1 MKKDKLIKIILS
13 LVLVLFLVISIIFP
27 IFSLFIKAFQGKNG
41 SYIGLKNFTEY
52 FSSPVTASSLTNS
65 LAVSITV
72 TVFTIILAF
81 LFSYGIN
88 RSNIRGKSLLKGIAL
103 LPLFSPTMT
112 HGIALIYLFGRQ
124 GIITKAL
131 NLSISIY
138 GFWGIVFAETIFIF
152 PVLFFMLV
160 LAFDSEDYRKYEM
173 AEIMGISKINQFFTI
188 TIPNIKYTLITCF
201 FSGFT
206 LSFTDFGA
214 PKVVG
219 GNYNVL
225 ATDIFKQVIGQQNF
239 SMGSAVGI
247 LLIIPAFLAF
257 IFDIIIKSKSSKID
271 SKSTKYI
278 IKENKIRDIFFKF
291 FNYILSLVI
300 ISFFGIVI
308 LASLVKIWPY
318 DMTLSFKSYNFT
330 IMGESIWK
338 IFGNSILVSVFSA
351 ILGTILCF
359 LAAYMIEREKKYIII
374 RKIGYFLSILPNALP
389 GLTIGLAYIFFFN
402 SKDNILNF
410 LYGSFGIIILAN
422 IVHFFATPFL
432 TITARLKTL
441 DSEYETISNIMGVS
455 WYRTIFKVIIPLS
468 IDSIIESF
476 SYYFINSMITI
487 SAVIFLYTTK
497 TRLISVMMI
506 SKNDAG
512 DIAAAAAISVMIILV
527 NIFFKIIFDLSTK
540 YIRNRS
546 YNKKRKDSIKKEKQ
560 GENLLLTGK
569 EVLEILNKTSQ
580 KTGVKYWL
588 EFGTLLGKIREN
600 NFIGH
605 DINFDIGIMK
615 EELIPKFIIDIE
627 NEGFKRISSLSL
639 KNEGLK
645 NIKYEYK
652 GIEIEIFLFDR
663 KDNKVI
669 CYLEDKNGII
679 SAYKLSNS
687 TLKETKFMGIDT
699 YIPRNSLKRLLEIY
713 GKNFNISDPD
723 WKEEMS
729 PSRYLSE
736 KTKEI

>member
-13 LVLVLFLVISIIFP
+13 LILVLFLIIFP
-27 IFSLFIKAFQGKNG
+27 ISNLFIKAFQNKNG
-41 SYIGLKNFTEY
+41 NYVGLENFAEY
-52 FSSPVTASSLTNS
+52 FNDPVTASSLTNS
-65 LAVSITV
+65 LKVSVTV
-72 TVFTIILAF
+72 TIFTIVLAF
-81 LFSYGIN
+81 FFSYGIN
-88 RSNIRGKSLLKGIAL
+88 RSNLRGKSLLKGIAL

-124 GIITKAL
+124 GIITKTF

-291 FNYILSLVI
+291 FNYILSLII

-308 LASLVKIWPY
+308 LASLVKTWPY

-512 DIAAAAAISVMIILV
+512 DIGTAAAISVMIILV

-687 TLKETKFMGIDT
+687 TLKETKFMGIET

>member
-41 SYIGLKNFTEY
+41 SYIGLKNFAEY

-300 ISFFGIVI
+300 ISFFIIVI
-308 LASLVKIWPY
+308 LASLVKTWPY

-359 LAAYMIEREKKYIII
+359 LAAYMIEREK
-374 RKIGYFLSILPNALP
+374 
-389 GLTIGLAYIFFFN
+389 
-402 SKDNILNF
+402 NIL
-410 LYGSFGIIILAN
+410 
-422 IVHFFATPFL
+422 
-432 TITARLKTL
+432 
-441 DSEYETISNIMGVS
+441 
-455 WYRTIFKVIIPLS
+455 
-468 IDSIIESF
+468 
-476 SYYFINSMITI
+476 
-487 SAVIFLYTTK
+487 
-497 TRLISVMMI
+497 
-506 SKNDAG
+506 
-512 DIAAAAAISVMIILV
+512 
-527 NIFFKIIFDLSTK
+527 
-540 YIRNRS
+540 
-546 YNKKRKDSIKKEKQ
+546 
-560 GENLLLTGK
+560 
-569 EVLEILNKTSQ
+569 
-580 KTGVKYWL
+580 
-588 EFGTLLGKIREN
+588 
-600 NFIGH
+600 
-605 DINFDIGIMK
+605 
-615 EELIPKFIIDIE
+615 
-627 NEGFKRISSLSL
+627 
-639 KNEGLK
+639 
-645 NIKYEYK
+645 
-652 GIEIEIFLFDR
+652 
-663 KDNKVI
+663 
-669 CYLEDKNGII
+669 
-679 SAYKLSNS
+679 
-687 TLKETKFMGIDT
+687 
-699 YIPRNSLKRLLEIY
+699 
-713 GKNFNISDPD
+713 
-723 WKEEMS
+723 
-729 PSRYLSE
+729 LSE
-736 KTKEI
+736 K

>member
-1 MKKDKLIKIILS
+1 MKKDKFIKIILS
-13 LVLVLFLVISIIFP
+13 SVLVLFLVISIIFP
-27 IFSLFIKAFQGKNG
+27 IFNLFIKAFQGKSGN
-41 SYIGLKNFTEY
+41 YIGLKNFVEY

-72 TVFTIILAF
+72 TIFTIILAF

-173 AEIMGISKINQFFTI
+173 AEIMGISKLKQFFTI

-278 IKENKIRDIFFKF
+278 IKENKTRDIFFKL
-291 FNYILSLVI
+291 FNYILSLII

-308 LASLVKIWPY
+308 LASLVKTWPY

-359 LAAYMIEREKKYIII
+359 LTAYVVEREKNYIII

-402 SKDNILNF
+402 SKNNILNF

-512 DIAAAAAISVMIILV
+512 DIGAAAAISVMIILV
-527 NIFFKIIFDLSTK
+527 NIFFKVVFDLSTK
-540 YIRNRS
+540 YIRNRR
-546 YNKKRKDSIKKEKQ
+546 YNKKRKNSIKKEKQ

-569 EVLEILNKTSQ
+569 EVLEKLNKISQ

-627 NEGFKRISSLSL
+627 SVGFKRISSLSL

-663 KDNKVI
+663 ENDKVV

-687 TLKETKFMGIDT
+687 TLKEIKFMGIDT

-729 PSRYLSE
+729 PSRYISE
-736 KTKEI
+736 KIKDI

>member
-41 SYIGLKNFTEY
+41 SYIGLKNFAEY

-65 LAVSITV
+65 LVVSITV

-239 SMGSAVGI
+239 SMGSAVVI

-308 LASLVKIWPY
+308 LASLVKTWPY

-468 IDSIIESF
+468 IDSIIENF

-512 DIAAAAAISVMIILV
+512 DIGAAAAISVMIILV

>member
-1 MKKDKLIKIILS
+1 MLKDKIIKTVLSVILT
-13 LVLVLFLVISIIFP
+13 LFLVVSIIFP
-27 IFSLFIKAFQGKNG
+27 VFSLFFKAFQDKKGNYVG
-41 SYIGLKNFTEY
+41 IKNFIEY
-52 FSSPVTASSLTNS
+52 FQNPVTGSSLTNS
-65 LAVSITV
+65 LTVAVTV
-72 TVFTIILAF
+72 TIITIVLAL

-88 RSNIRGKSLLKGIAL
+88 RSKIKGKLFLKGVAL

-124 GIITKAL
+124 GIITRAFDL
-131 NLSISIY
+131 QVNIY
-138 GFWGIVFAETIFIF
+138 GFWGIVLAEIIFIF

-173 AEIMGISKINQFFTI
+173 AEIMGISKIKQFFTI

-239 SMGSAVGI
+239 SMGSAVGL

-257 IFDIIIKSKSSKID
+257 IFDLFIKSKGSKLD

-278 IKENKIRDIFFKF
+278 VKPNGARDIFFQV
-291 FNYILSLVI
+291 FNYSLSLI
-300 ISFFGIVI
+300 LLSFFGIVI
-308 LASLVKIWPY
+308 LASLVKTWPY
-318 DMTLSFKSYNFT
+318 DMSLALRAYNFT
-330 IMGESIWK
+330 IMGDTIWE
-338 IFGNSILVSVFSA
+338 IFANSIFTGLCSA

-359 LAAYMIEREKKYIII
+359 TAAYIIEREKEYLFV
-374 RKIGYFLSILPNALP
+374 RKIGYFLSMLPNAIP
-389 GLTIGLAYIFFFN
+389 GLTIGLAYVFFFN
-402 SKDNILNF
+402 SKDNPLRF
-410 LYGSFGIIILAN
+410 LYGTFGILILAN

-432 TITARLKTL
+432 TITARLKML
-441 DSEYETISNIMGVS
+441 DSEYETISNIMGVP
-455 WYRTIFKVIIPLS
+455 WYRTVFKVIIPLS
-468 IDSIIESF
+468 IDSILESF

-487 SAVIFLYTTK
+487 SAVIFLYTSH

-506 SKNDAG
+506 SRNDSG
-512 DIAAAAAISVMIILV
+512 DIASAAAISVLIILV
-527 NIFFKIIFDLSTK
+527 NIFFKTTFDLA
-540 YIRNRS
+540 IRYFKEKN
-546 YNKKRKDSIKKEKQ
+546 YYKKRKVSIIKEKQ
-560 GENLLLTGK
+560 GEILLANGK
-569 EVLEILNKTSQ
+569 EVLEILNKVS
-580 KTGVKYWL
+580 KNTGVKYWL

-605 DINFDIGIMK
+605 DINFDIGVMQD
-615 EELIPKFIIDIE
+615 ELSPKFIIDLE
-627 NEGFKRISSLSL
+627 NEGFKRVSSLSL
-639 KNEGLK
+639 KGEGLK
-645 NIKYEYK
+645 NIKYDYK
-652 GIEIEIFLFDR
+652 GIEVEIFIFDR
-663 KDNKVI
+663 EDEKVL
-669 CYLEDKNGII
+669 CYLEAEDGKI
-679 SAYKLSNS
+679 AVYKLSNS
-687 TLKETKFMGIDT
+687 TLEEIKFMGIDT

-713 GKNFNISDPD
+713 GKNFNISDSN

-736 KTKEI
+736 KSKEV

>member
-13 LVLVLFLVISIIFP
+13 LILIIFLIISIIFP
-27 IFSLFIKAFQGKNG
+27 ISNLFVKAFQNKNG
-41 SYIGLKNFTEY
+41 NYIGLKNFAEY
-52 FSSPVTASSLTNS
+52 FNDPVTASSLTNS
-65 LAVSITV
+65 LKVSITV
-72 TVFTIILAF
+72 TILTIAFAF

-88 RSNIRGKSLLKGIAL
+88 RSNLRGKSLLKGIAL

-124 GIITKAL
+124 GIITKTF

-152 PVLFFMLV
+152 PILFFMLV

-173 AEIMGISKINQFFTI
+173 AEIMGVGKLKQFFTI
-188 TIPNIKYTLITCF
+188 TIPNVKYTLITCF

-225 ATDIFKQVIGQQNF
+225 ATDIFEEVIGQQNF

-247 LLIIPAFLAF
+247 LLIIPALIAF
-257 IFDIIIKSKSSKID
+257 IFDIVIKSKSSKID

-278 IKENKIRDIFFKF
+278 IKKNKIRDTFFKF

-300 ISFFGIVI
+300 ISFFAIVI
-308 LASLVKIWPY
+308 FASLVKTWPY
-318 DMTLSFKSYNFT
+318 DMSLTLKSYTFT
-330 IMGESIWK
+330 IMGESVWK
-338 IFGNSILVSVFSA
+338 IFGNSIFVSFFSA
-351 ILGTILCF
+351 IFGTILCF
-359 LAAYMIEREKKYIII
+359 LTAYVVEREKNYIIV
-374 RKIGYFLSILPNALP
+374 RKIGYFLSILPNAIP

-402 SKDNILNF
+402 SKDSILNF

-422 IVHFFATPFL
+422 IIHFFATPFL

-441 DSEYETISNIMGVS
+441 DNEYETISNIMGVS
-455 WYRTIFKVIIPLS
+455 WCRTIFKVIIPLS
-468 IDSIIESF
+468 IDSILESF

-487 SAVIFLYTTK
+487 SAVIFLYTSK
-497 TRLISVMMI
+497 TRLISVVMI

-512 DIAAAAAISVMIILV
+512 DIGTAAAISVMIILV
-527 NIFFKIIFDLSTK
+527 NIFFKIIFDLSIK
-540 YIRNRS
+540 YIRNKN
-546 YNKKRKDSIKKEKQ
+546 YNRKRKDSIKKEKQ

-615 EELIPKFIIDIE
+615 EELSPKFIIDIE
-627 NEGFKRISSLSL
+627 NKGFKRISSLSL

-652 GIEIEIFLFDR
+652 GIEIEVFLFDR
-663 KDNKVI
+663 EDNKVV
-669 CYLEDKNGII
+669 CYLEDKNGVI
-679 SAYKLSNS
+679 SVYKLSNS
-687 TLKETKFMGIDT
+687 TLKEIKFMGIDT

-729 PSRYLSE
+729 PSRYISE
-736 KTKEI
+736 KIKDI

>member
-1 MKKDKLIKIILS
+1 MKKDKLIKIMLS

-27 IFSLFIKAFQGKNG
+27 IFNLFIKAFQGKNG
-41 SYIGLKNFTEY
+41 NYIGLKNFAEY
-52 FSSPVTASSLTNS
+52 FSNPVTASSLTNS
-65 LAVSITV
+65 LKVSITV
-72 TVFTIILAF
+72 TILTIILAF

-88 RSNIRGKSLLKGIAL
+88 RSNLRGKSLLKGIAL

-124 GIITKAL
+124 GIITKAFD
-131 NLSISIY
+131 LSISIY

-173 AEIMGISKINQFFTI
+173 AEIMGISRLKQFFTI

-247 LLIIPAFLAF
+247 LLIIPAFIAF
-257 IFDIIIKSKSSKID
+257 VFDIVIKSKSSKID

-278 IKENKIRDIFFKF
+278 IKENKARDNFFKL
-291 FNYILSLVI
+291 FNYILSLI
-300 ISFFGIVI
+300 IVSFFGIVI
-308 LASLVKIWPY
+308 LASLVKTWPY

-359 LAAYMIEREKKYIII
+359 LTAYVVEREKNYIVI

-402 SKDNILNF
+402 SKNNILNF

-512 DIAAAAAISVMIILV
+512 DIGAAAAISVMIILV
-527 NIFFKIIFDLSTK
+527 NIFFKVVFDLSTK
-540 YIRNRS
+540 YIRNRR
-546 YNKKRKDSIKKEKQ
+546 YNKKRKNSIKKEKQ

-569 EVLEILNKTSQ
+569 EVLEKLNKISQ

-627 NEGFKRISSLSL
+627 SVGFKRISSLSL

-663 KDNKVI
+663 ENDKVV

-687 TLKETKFMGIDT
+687 TLKEIKFMGIDT

-729 PSRYLSE
+729 PSRYISE
-736 KTKEI
+736 KIKDI

>member
-1 MKKDKLIKIILS
+1 MKKDKLIKIMLS

-27 IFSLFIKAFQGKNG
+27 IFNLFIKAFQGKNG
-41 SYIGLKNFTEY
+41 NYIGLKNFAEY
-52 FSSPVTASSLTNS
+52 FSNPVTASSLTNS
-65 LAVSITV
+65 LKVSITV
-72 TVFTIILAF
+72 TILTIILAF

-88 RSNIRGKSLLKGIAL
+88 RSNLRGKSLLKGIAL

-124 GIITKAL
+124 GIITKAFD
-131 NLSISIY
+131 LSISIY

-152 PVLFFMLV
+152 PVLFFILV

-173 AEIMGISKINQFFTI
+173 AEIMGISRLKQFFTI

-247 LLIIPAFLAF
+247 LLIIPAFIAF
-257 IFDIIIKSKSSKID
+257 VFDIVIKSKSSKID

-278 IKENKIRDIFFKF
+278 IKENKARDIFFKL
-291 FNYILSLVI
+291 FNYILSLI
-300 ISFFGIVI
+300 IVSFFGIVI

-330 IMGESIWK
+330 IMGESIWR

-351 ILGTILCF
+351 ILGTFLCF
-359 LAAYMIEREKKYIII
+359 LTAYMIEREKDYIVV

-432 TITARLKTL
+432 AITARLKTL
-441 DSEYETISNIMGVS
+441 DSEYETISNIMGVP

-468 IDSIIESF
+468 IDSILESF

-512 DIAAAAAISVMIILV
+512 DIGAAAAISVMIILV
-527 NIFFKIIFDLSTK
+527 NIFFKVVFDLSMK
-540 YIRNRS
+540 YIRNRI

-627 NEGFKRISSLSL
+627 SEGFKRISSLSL

-663 KDNKVI
+663 EDDKVV

-687 TLKETKFMGIDT
+687 TLKEIKFMGIDT

-713 GKNFNISDPD
+713 GKNFNISDPN

-729 PSRYLSE
+729 PSRYIS
-736 KTKEI
+736 KKIKDI

>member
-41 SYIGLKNFTEY
+41 SYIGLKNFAEH

-72 TVFTIILAF
+72 TIFTIILAF

-300 ISFFGIVI
+300 ISFFIIVI
-308 LASLVKIWPY
+308 LASLVKTWPY

-338 IFGNSILVSVFSA
+338 IFGNSILVSIFSA

-512 DIAAAAAISVMIILV
+512 DIGAAAAISVMIILV

-687 TLKETKFMGIDT
+687 TLKETKFMGIET

>member
-13 LVLVLFLVISIIFP
+13 LILIIFLIISIIFP
-27 IFSLFIKAFQGKNG
+27 ISNLFVKAFQNKNG
-41 SYIGLKNFTEY
+41 NYIGLKNFAEY
-52 FSSPVTASSLTNS
+52 FNDPVTASSLTNS
-65 LAVSITV
+65 LKVSITV
-72 TVFTIILAF
+72 TILTIAFAF

-88 RSNIRGKSLLKGIAL
+88 RSNLRGKSLLKGIAL

-124 GIITKAL
+124 GIITKTF

-152 PVLFFMLV
+152 PILFFMLV

-173 AEIMGISKINQFFTI
+173 AEIMGVGKLKQFFTI
-188 TIPNIKYTLITCF
+188 TIPNVKYTLITCF

-225 ATDIFKQVIGQQNF
+225 ATDIFEEVIGQQNF

-247 LLIIPAFLAF
+247 LLIIPALIAF
-257 IFDIIIKSKSSKID
+257 IFDIVIKSKSSKID

-278 IKENKIRDIFFKF
+278 IKKNKIRDTFFKF

-300 ISFFGIVI
+300 ISFFAIVI
-308 LASLVKIWPY
+308 FASLVKTWPY
-318 DMTLSFKSYNFT
+318 DMSLTLKSYTFT
-330 IMGESIWK
+330 IMGESVWK
-338 IFGNSILVSVFSA
+338 IFGNSIFVSFFSA
-351 ILGTILCF
+351 IFGTILCF
-359 LAAYMIEREKKYIII
+359 LTAYVVEREKNYIIV
-374 RKIGYFLSILPNALP
+374 RKIGYFLSILPNAIP

-402 SKDNILNF
+402 SKDSILNF

-422 IVHFFATPFL
+422 IIHFFATPFL

-441 DSEYETISNIMGVS
+441 DNEYETISNIMGVS
-455 WYRTIFKVIIPLS
+455 WCRTIFKVIIPLS
-468 IDSIIESF
+468 IDSILESF

-487 SAVIFLYTTK
+487 SAVIFLYTSK
-497 TRLISVMMI
+497 TRLISVVMI

-512 DIAAAAAISVMIILV
+512 DIGTAAAISVMIILV
-527 NIFFKIIFDLSTK
+527 NIFFKIIFDLSIK
-540 YIRNRS
+540 YIRNKN
-546 YNKKRKDSIKKEKQ
+546 YNRKRKDSIKKEKQ

-600 NFIGH
+600 IFIGH

-615 EELIPKFIIDIE
+615 EELSPKFIIDIE
-627 NEGFKRISSLSL
+627 NKGFKRISSLSL

-652 GIEIEIFLFDR
+652 GIEIEVFLFDR
-663 KDNKVI
+663 EDNKVV
-669 CYLEDKNGII
+669 CYLEDKNGVI
-679 SAYKLSNS
+679 SVYKLSNS
-687 TLKETKFMGIDT
+687 TLKEIKFMGIDT

-729 PSRYLSE
+729 PSRYISE
-736 KTKEI
+736 KIKDI

>member
-13 LVLVLFLVISIIFP
+13 LILIIFLIISIIFP
-27 IFSLFIKAFQGKNG
+27 ISNLFVKAFQNKNG
-41 SYIGLKNFTEY
+41 NYIGLKNFAEY
-52 FSSPVTASSLTNS
+52 FNDPVTASSLTNS
-65 LAVSITV
+65 LKVSITV
-72 TVFTIILAF
+72 TILTIAFAF

-88 RSNIRGKSLLKGIAL
+88 RSNLRGKSLLKGIAL

-124 GIITKAL
+124 GIITKTF

-152 PVLFFMLV
+152 PILFFMLV

-173 AEIMGISKINQFFTI
+173 AEIMGVDKLKQFFTI
-188 TIPNIKYTLITCF
+188 TIPNVKYTLITCF

-225 ATDIFKQVIGQQNF
+225 ATDIFEEVIGQQNF

-247 LLIIPAFLAF
+247 LLIIPALIAF
-257 IFDIIIKSKSSKID
+257 IFDIVIKSKSSKID

-278 IKENKIRDIFFKF
+278 IKKNKIRDTFFKF

-300 ISFFGIVI
+300 ISFFAIVI
-308 LASLVKIWPY
+308 FASLVKTWPY
-318 DMTLSFKSYNFT
+318 DMSLTLKSYTFT
-330 IMGESIWK
+330 IMGESVWK
-338 IFGNSILVSVFSA
+338 IFGNSIFVSFFSA
-351 ILGTILCF
+351 IFGTILCF
-359 LAAYMIEREKKYIII
+359 LTAYVVEREKNYIIV
-374 RKIGYFLSILPNALP
+374 RKIGYFLSILPNAIP

-402 SKDNILNF
+402 SKDSILNF

-422 IVHFFATPFL
+422 IIHFFATPFL

-441 DSEYETISNIMGVS
+441 DNEYETISNIMGVS
-455 WYRTIFKVIIPLS
+455 WCRTIFKVIIPLS
-468 IDSIIESF
+468 IDSILESF

-487 SAVIFLYTTK
+487 SAVIFLYTSK
-497 TRLISVMMI
+497 TRLISVVMI

-512 DIAAAAAISVMIILV
+512 DIGTAAAISVMIILV
-527 NIFFKIIFDLSTK
+527 NIFFKIIFDLSIK
-540 YIRNRS
+540 YIRNKN
-546 YNKKRKDSIKKEKQ
+546 YNRKRKDSIKKEKQ

-615 EELIPKFIIDIE
+615 EELSPKFIIDIE
-627 NEGFKRISSLSL
+627 NKGFKRISSLSL

-652 GIEIEIFLFDR
+652 GIEIEVFLFDR
-663 KDNKVI
+663 EDNKVV
-669 CYLEDKNGII
+669 CYLEDKNGVI
-679 SAYKLSNS
+679 SVYKLSNS
-687 TLKETKFMGIDT
+687 TLKEIKFMGIDT

-729 PSRYLSE
+729 PSRYISE
-736 KTKEI
+736 KIKDI

>member
-13 LVLVLFLVISIIFP
+13 LILVLFLIISIIFP
-27 IFSLFIKAFQGKNG
+27 ISNLFIKAFQNKNG
-41 SYIGLKNFTEY
+41 NYVGLENFAEY
-52 FSSPVTASSLTNS
+52 FNDPVTASSLTNS
-65 LAVSITV
+65 LKVSVTV
-72 TVFTIILAF
+72 TIFTIVLAF
-81 LFSYGIN
+81 FFSYGIN
-88 RSNIRGKSLLKGIAL
+88 RSNLKGKSLLKGIAL

-124 GIITKAL
+124 GIITKTF

-152 PVLFFMLV
+152 PILFFMMV

-173 AEIMGISKINQFFTI
+173 AEIMGIDKLKQFFTI
-188 TIPNIKYTLITCF
+188 TIPNVKYTLITCF

-225 ATDIFKQVIGQQNF
+225 ATDIFEEVIGQQNF

-257 IFDIIIKSKSSKID
+257 MFDIFIKSKSSKID

-278 IKENKIRDIFFKF
+278 IKENKVRDTFFKF
-291 FNYILSLVI
+291 FNYILSFII
-300 ISFFGIVI
+300 ISFFATVI
-308 LASLVKIWPY
+308 FASLVKTWPY
-318 DMTLSFKSYNFT
+318 DMSLTFKSYTFT
-330 IMGESIWK
+330 IMGESVWK
-338 IFGNSILVSVFSA
+338 IFGNSIFVSIFSA
-351 ILGTILCF
+351 VFGTILCF
-359 LAAYMIEREKKYIII
+359 LTAYVVEREKNYTIV
-374 RKIGYFLSILPNALP
+374 RKIGYFLSILPNAIP

-402 SKDNILNF
+402 SKSNILNF

-422 IVHFFATPFL
+422 IIHFFATPFL

-441 DSEYETISNIMGVS
+441 DDEYETISNIMGVS
-455 WYRTIFKVIIPLS
+455 WCRTIFKVIIPLS
-468 IDSIIESF
+468 IDSILESF

-487 SAVIFLYTTK
+487 SAVIFLYTSR

-512 DIAAAAAISVMIILV
+512 DIGTAAAISVMIIFV
-527 NIFFKIIFDLSTK
+527 NIIFKIIFDLSIK
-540 YIRNRS
+540 YIRNKN

-652 GIEIEIFLFDR
+652 GIEIEMFLFDR
-663 KDNKVI
+663 EDNKVI

-679 SAYKLSNS
+679 SVYKLSNS

-729 PSRYLSE
+729 PSRYISE
-736 KTKEI
+736 KIKDA